1 MSSRITVA
9 ALTASLIVL
18 GGCAETGTGG
28 NTGLTQSPAEPQAVA
43 TSSTASASSTPV
55 AQANASP
62 AASTPQAAA
71 VSPVIEFEE
80 STTQLDNAALQ
91 QVHQLLPAAQQAS
104 NIVIYGHSDRNNPGN
119 AKNIAI
125 ERALRVRTIMINNGI
140 PQENIRI
147 RYSTMHAR
155 HAVEVVLDDA
165 IPTLIDNPSP
175 DAKN

>member
-9 ALTASLIVL
+9 ALIASLVVL
-18 GGCAETGTGG
+18 SGCAETGTGG
-28 NTGLTQSPAEPQAVA
+28 NNGLTQSPAEPQAVA
-43 TSSTASASSTPV
+43 TSSTASASPT
-55 AQANASP
+55 P
-62 AASTPQAAA
+62 AAQTSTSAGTSTPQAAA
-71 VSPVIEFEE
+71 VSPIIEFEE

-119 AKNIAI
+119 AKDIAI
-125 ERALRVRTIMINNGI
+125 GRALRVRTIMINNGI

-147 RYSTMHAR
+147 RYSTMHGR

-165 IPTLIDNPSP
+165 TPTLIENTSSDSQN
-175 DAKN
+175 